1 MHSIT
6 FELETITPM
15 FMAGADGET
24 FELRPPS
31 IKGDMRFWWR
41 AYYWGQNQKS
51 VAIDEIH
58 NEEGKIFGTTANGGR
73 KSGFALQINHQ
84 KLNPTMSKF
93 PNHPI
98 SVVSRGKSFPINI
111 LEYLAYGTYDYQKG
125 QGNVFTRQY
134 LPAGQELTVTILPHP
149 NVDKNDIVKS
159 FYLLTMCGGLGS
171 KSRNGFGSVTVKN
184 ADIFRRYGLPESF
197 PDKQFLKDVLKQ
209 NPHTPPFT
217 AFSNEMKVFKL
228 KLPPKTAQ
236 EQYPR
241 WKTWDDCLAQLGK
254 VYREARGN
262 LEPKHQYNKRQYI
275 GAPIVVAK
283 SQESRLNRHAKPYFL
298 RVIRKADHDY
308 DGYILYLPSTYCDGL
323 DMDHAQKPKQIDH
336 LAVDREFETA
346 CRQFNVLLER
356 QMEVIV

>member
-15 FMAGADGET
+15 FMAGADGEQ

-31 IKGDMRFWWR
+31 LKGDLRFWWR
-41 AYYWGQNQKS
+41 AYYWGKTPKS
-51 VAIDEIH
+51 VTIDEIH
-58 NEEGKIFGTTANGGR
+58 TEEGKIFGTTANGGR
-73 KSGFALQINHQ
+73 KSGFALQIHHQ

-111 LEYLAYGTYDYQKG
+111 LEYLAYGTYVYQNK
-125 QGNVFTRQY
+125 QNVFTRQY
-134 LPAGQELTVTILPHP
+134 LPAGQELTVTILPRP
-149 NVDKNDIVKS
+149 NVDENDIVKS
-159 FYLLTMCGGLGS
+159 FYFLTMCGGLGS

-228 KLPPKTAQ
+228 KLPPKTVQ

-262 LEPKHQYNKRQYI
+262 LEPKHQYEKRQYI

-283 SQESRLNRHAKPYFL
+283 SQESRLDRHAKPYFL
-298 RVIRKADHDY
+298 RVIQKAAHDY
-308 DGYILYLPSTYCDGL
+308 EGYIIYLPSNYCDGF
-323 DMDHAQKPKQIDH
+323 DEKDHFKKTINHQEIDQ
-336 LAVDREFETA
+336 DFQNA
-346 CRQFNVLLER
+346 CNQFNALLER